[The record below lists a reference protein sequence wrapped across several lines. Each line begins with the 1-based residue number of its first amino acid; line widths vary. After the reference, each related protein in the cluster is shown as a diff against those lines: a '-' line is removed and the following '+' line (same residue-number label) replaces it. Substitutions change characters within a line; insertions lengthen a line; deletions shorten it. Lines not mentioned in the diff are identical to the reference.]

1 MIVKDLLKFFKEY
14 KNKDLI
20 YAFIAVIFAYFL
32 LGTALVYYD
41 SKHFSFLLAIASV
54 IPNVYYK
61 EAKNENEYKLD
72 LGE

>member
-1 MIVKDLLKFFKEY
+1 
-14 KNKDLI
+14 
-20 YAFIAVIFAYFL
+20 